1 MAENLVVGVAVGA
14 VACVLLGGLYTLL
27 VGGETAA
34 TWSNYLMRV
43 RVVAQFVAI
52 VIIMAVVYFSGR

>member
-1 MAENLVVGVAVGA
+1 MTENLLVGVAVGV
-14 VACVLLGGLYTLL
+14 VACVLLAGLYTLL

-43 RVVAQFVAI
+43 RVVAQLIAI
-52 VIIMAVVYFSGR
+52 VIIMTVLYLTGR